1 MGFMKKIKY
10 KVLEVVVN
18 TVGASVAEEGMQA
31 KALQ

>member
-1 MGFMKKIKY
+1 MEFIKKLKY